1 MVPRRPVVSYALRQ
15 LKSPLSN
22 INRLDNHLVMATGT
36 FVILGVIL
44 VMTRDAW
51 CWQYT
56 NLSGRKT
63 PPLVGDD
70 KHDFKKE
77 LKGRLVIV
85 FTLVAMTAQ
94 TFNAGLK

>member
-1 MVPRRPVVSYALRQ
+1 MLAVHKLEWA
-15 LKSPLSN
+15 K
-22 INRLDNHLVMATGT
+22 D
-36 FVILGVIL
+36 
-44 VMTRDAW
+44 
-51 CWQYT
+51 
-56 NLSGRKT
+56 T